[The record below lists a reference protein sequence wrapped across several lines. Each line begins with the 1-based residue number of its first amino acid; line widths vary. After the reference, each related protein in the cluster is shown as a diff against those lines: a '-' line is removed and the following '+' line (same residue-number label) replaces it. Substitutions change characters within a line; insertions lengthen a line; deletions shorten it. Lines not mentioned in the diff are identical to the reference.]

1 MNVRSFYLWKVKIA
15 SSCSVRVID
24 TNWVVPK
31 GTSFGNYKT
40 FYLVSTT
47 QSYVSEWRKVQTLIT
62 SHVRTTLKNMANPQ
76 QWPRTSSLPVFWN
89 KIWIRC
95 LGKQLILTSTK
106 NFWKRHK
113 WCNCKKEQKHFR
125 PFIFRC
131 YWFLTKGNFFSF
143 LEGQKKIFTRCE
155 MLWEPSPYFV
165 FYFDIKFAELEYL
178 YTLKA

>member
-95 LGKQLILTSTK
+95 LGKQLILTSTFESDTNGVIVKRSK
-106 NFWKRHK
+106 NTSDPLSFGATDFL
-113 WCNCKKEQKHFR
+113 QKQ
-125 PFIFRC
+125 
-131 YWFLTKGNFFSF
+131 TSF
-143 LEGQKKIFTRCE
+143 LF
-155 MLWEPSPYFV
+155 
-165 FYFDIKFAELEYL
+165 
-178 YTLKA
+178 